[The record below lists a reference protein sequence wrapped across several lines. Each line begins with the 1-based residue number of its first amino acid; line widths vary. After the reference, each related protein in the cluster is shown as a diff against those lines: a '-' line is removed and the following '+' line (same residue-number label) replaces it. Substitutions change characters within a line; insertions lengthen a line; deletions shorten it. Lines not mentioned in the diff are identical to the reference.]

1 VSAAIAM
8 PPALRVFAQPTS
20 ATFTSP
26 PVKALLARYLAGVS
40 VDPFARGSSLATIT
54 NDLDPNQPA
63 QYHMH
68 AEEFA
73 DLLTAQGVVADVI
86 LLDPPYSYR
95 QCIEVYKSVGR
106 EWLTDDQQQV
116 CRWSRLKDKL
126 AMMLRPGGIAISFGW
141 NTNGFGK
148 SRGFEALEY
157 LCIAHGSA
165 HNDTLVTVERKIP
178 QGELSFTSC
187 DCGRSAGEPHSFDC
201 PSLQGS
207 DKP

>member
-1 VSAAIAM
+1 MNAVRTIA
-8 PPALRVFAQPTS
+8 PTARVFAQPTS
-20 ATFTSP
+20 ATFSSP
-26 PVKALLARYLAGVS
+26 PVAALLSRYLAGVS

-63 QYHMH
+63 MHHMH

-73 DLLTAQGVVADVI
+73 DMLTAQGVVADVI

-95 QCIEVYKSVGR
+95 QCVEVYKSVGR
-106 EWLTDDQQQV
+106 EWLKDDQQQV

-126 AMMLRPGGIAISFGW
+126 TAILRPGGIAISFGW

-148 SRGFEALEY
+148 IRGFEALEY

-165 HNDTLVTVERKIP
+165 HNDTLVTVER
-178 QGELSFTSC
+178 
-187 DCGRSAGEPHSFDC
+187 RSGPARE
-201 PSLQGS
+201 
-207 DKP
+207 KP

>member
-1 VSAAIAM
+1 MSVAM
-8 PPALRVFAQPTS
+8 RVFAQPTS

-26 PVKALLARYLAGVS
+26 PVADLLARFVHGVS

-54 NDLDPNQPA
+54 NDLDPNQPT

-73 DLLTAQGVVADVI
+73 DMLAGKGVVADVI

-95 QCIEVYKSVGR
+95 QCVEVYKSVGR
-106 EWLTDDQQQV
+106 AWLKDDQQQV

-126 AMMLRPGGIAISFGW
+126 AGILRPGGIAISFGW

-148 SRGFEALEY
+148 VRGFKALEY
-157 LCIAHGSA
+157 MVVAHGSA
-165 HNDTLVTVERKIP
+165 HNDTLVVVEVKQP
-178 QGELSFTSC
+178 ENGGV
-187 DCGRSAGEPHSFDC
+187 GR
-201 PSLQGS
+201 
-207 DKP
+207 